1 MNASIIL
8 PAPRLVEPAAG
19 VFTLASEVPLVVME
33 ESWLPVAGQFADHL
47 AVAMFNSGRGVVHAG
62 PTDSPGITLT
72 ADPSLGEEGYALEVT
87 PDGVKVHAGS
97 ATGAGWALATLLQL
111 TRVDHS
117 ARYIPCGRVEDA
129 PRFGYRGLLVDVAR
143 HPHTLLT
150 LKKIVLLCWLYKIR
164 YLQLHLTDMEAFT
177 FPSRA
182 FPQLAT
188 PHHHLPLAAWRELEA
203 FAAAHN
209 VIIVPELE
217 TPGHAWRGLRELCP
231 TRPATGLPVLNPVS
245 ENTFRVLDT
254 LIGEILEVFPRT
266 PFFHIGA
273 DEVAYAGWRGCADCA
288 AFLKERGLSDIREC
302 YRYFIGR
309 MNEIVKAHGR
319 RTIVWEGFAREGAI
333 PIPQDVIVQCGSG
346 FGGFD
351 MECLQPE
358 EALAL
363 GHEIISSSNG
373 PLYVLSGSG
382 SCPPRTIHRWHPEIF
397 GQGGV
402 LPCVPD
408 ALDAL
413 PAFGAARTVELFYF
427 RPLPGKER
435 PFAKVIP
442 PTEKLRGA
450 TMCAWELIEDDELPR
465 LRRRL
470 PAMSARLWH
479 PEDRSGFDEFLRRLE
494 STDALLDGLLDQLTL
509 AHRHEL
515 PDYGRVGP
523 EYTPFLRS
531 WEVSAPRP
539 RGRGKTPPRPG
550 KTAGL
555 DWQQRNYAGDCCIE
569 RAVFQANPDAV
580 LYYRCRFTADKR
592 VRMTALAGYDGPIA
606 IWVNGRRVFADATG
620 ADPAKRDEI
629 EAPFSARAGVNEI
642 LVGLGAADGQAWGFY
657 LRLRQR
663 LQPLAPLAK
672 INFPDGRQSLTGGA
686 AFPAGA
692 AQGVGR

>member
-209 VIIVPELE
+209 VIIVPELDV
-217 TPGHAWRGLRELCP
+217 PGHAWRGLRQLCP
-231 TRPATGLPVLNPVS
+231 TRPATGRPVLNPVS

-254 LIGEILEVFPRT
+254 LIGELLDVFPRT
-266 PFFHIGA
+266 PFFHVGA
-273 DEVAYAGWRGCADCA
+273 DEVDYAGWRGCADCA
-288 AFLKERGLSDIREC
+288 AFLKNRGLSDIREC
-302 YRYFIGR
+302 YRHFIGR
-309 MNEIVKAHGR
+309 MNDIVKGHGR
-319 RTIVWEGFAREGAI
+319 RTIVWEGFALEGAI
-333 PIPQDVIVQCGSG
+333 PIPRDVIVQ
-346 FGGFD
+346 FFD
-351 MECLQPE
+351 VEYLQPE

-363 GHEIISSSNG
+363 GHEIVNSSWG
-373 PLYVLSGSG
+373 PLYVVPGSG
-382 SCPPRTIHRWHPEIF
+382 SCPPSMIHRWHPEIF
-397 GQGGV
+397 GSNS
-402 LPCVPD
+402 LSCVPD
-408 ALDAL
+408 ALDAA
-413 PAFGAARTVELFYF
+413 PAFGSARTVDRFYS

-442 PTEKLRGA
+442 PTGKLLGA
-450 TMCAWELIEDDELPR
+450 MTCAWELIEDDELPL

-470 PAMSARLWH
+470 PAMSTRLWH
-479 PEDRSGFDEFLRRLE
+479 PEDGSGFDDFLRRLE
-494 STDALLDGLLDQLTL
+494 SSDALLDALLHRLTL

-531 WEVSAPRP
+531 WEVSAPQP
-539 RGRGKTPPRPG
+539 RGREKTPPRPA
-550 KTAGL
+550 KTARL
-555 DWQQRNYAGDCCIE
+555 DWQPRNYNENCCIE

-580 LYYRCRFTADKR
+580 IYYRCRFTADKR

-620 ADPAKRDEI
+620 ADPAKPDEI
-629 EAPFSARAGVNEI
+629 EAPFSARAGSNEI

-657 LRLRQR
+657 LRLRQHR
-663 LQPLAPLAK
+663 PPAAPLVE
-672 INFPDGRQSLTGGA
+672 INLSGGLQSTHGHLEKDA
-686 AFPAGA
+686 
-692 AQGVGR
+692 